1 MRVQNKLLMKLKN
14 AYLLIAGLLII
25 SSCKNDDDAIGEV
38 IPPRLLSEVTV
49 EDDAEII
56 EFLKTH
62 FYNKE
67 DFDTPPEGFDFKIKF
82 DTIAGVNSTQPSL
95 FDSPNLITQTISVD
109 SESLGRA
116 DDDETIDQK
125 LYTLVVRQGVVA
137 GKPTIGDNVILRY
150 EGSFLDG
157 SLFDASSNQPI
168 PLNLSGVVRGFGNG
182 MKNFQT
188 GNGPIENGDGTI
200 SYEGYGIGAIF
211 MPSGLGYFDSS
222 SASGS
227 IPTYSPLIFKIDAF
241 SYEVDTDFDED
252 GIPSILEDLNNDGNL
267 NNDNTNEEQEATARV
282 YVANYTDPD
291 DDGDGILTI
300 DEIKTDGVIKK
311 DEEGNI
317 IFPDTDGD
325 GTPDYLDNDL

>member
-1 MRVQNKLLMKLKN
+1 MKLRN

-38 IPPRLLSEVTV
+38 VPPRLLSEVSV
-49 EDDAEII
+49 EDDAEIV

-67 DFDTPPEGFDFKIKF
+67 EFDTPPEGFDFKIKF
-82 DTIAGVNSTQPSL
+82 GVIAGDNSTKQSL

-211 MPSGLGYFDSS
+211 IPSGLGYFDSS
-222 SASGS
+222 TASGN

-241 SYEVDTDFDED
+241 EFEANTDFDGD

-267 NNDNTNEEQEATARV
+267 NNDNTNEEAEASARV
-282 YVANYTDPD
+282 YIANYTDPD

-300 DEIKTDGVIKK
+300 DEIELDADGNFV
-311 DEEGNI
+311 G
-317 IFPDTDGD
+317 FLDTDGD
-325 GTPDYLDNDL
+325 GTPDHLDNDL

>member
-1 MRVQNKLLMKLKN
+1 MKLKN

-25 SSCKNDDDAIGEV
+25 SSCKNDDDSNVESV
-38 IPPRLLSEVTV
+38 PPRLLSEVTA

-67 DFDTPPEGFDFKIKF
+67 EFDTPSEGFDFKIKF
-82 DTIAGVNSTQPSL
+82 DTIAGENSTKQSL
-95 FDSPNLITQTISVD
+95 FESPNLITQTISVD
-109 SESLGRA
+109 SESLGRV
-116 DDDETIDQK
+116 DDDEIIDQK
-125 LYTLVVRQGVVA
+125 LYTLVVRQGIVE

-211 MPSGLGYFDSS
+211 IPSGLGYFDSS
-222 SASGS
+222 TASGN

-241 SYEVDTDFDED
+241 EFEANTDFDED
-252 GIPSILEDLNNDGNL
+252 GIPSFLEDLNNDGNL
-267 NNDNTNEEQEATARV
+267 NNDNTNEESEAAVRA
-282 YVANYTDPD
+282 YVANYSDPD

-311 DEEGNI
+311 DDEGNI

-325 GTPDYLDNDL
+325 GTPDHLDNDL

>member
-1 MRVQNKLLMKLKN
+1 MKLKN

-38 IPPRLLSEVTV
+38 VPPRLLSEVTV

-95 FDSPNLITQTISVD
+95 FDSPNLITQTISVN

-116 DDDETIDQK
+116 DDNETIDQK

-241 SYEVDTDFDED
+241 GYEVDTDFDED

-267 NNDNTNEEQEATARV
+267 NNDNTNEESEANSFI
-282 YVANYTDPD
+282 YVANYSDPD

-300 DEIKTDGVIKK
+300 DEIELDA
-311 DEEGNI
+311 EGNFI
-317 IFPDTDGD
+317 GFLDTDGD
-325 GTPDYLDNDL
+325 GIPDHLDNDL

>member
-1 MRVQNKLLMKLKN
+1 MKLKN

-267 NNDNTNEEQEATARV
+267 NNDNTNEEQEASARV